1 MIDIS
6 LYINE
11 AVEAWQKEVFKSLRA
26 SYSATVPELIA
37 DLDYH
42 YDVNANDMKNIKF
55 ATIKK
60 FAKEL
65 SHTDY
70 YKCHGP
76 NFDEEIKELYEEWLK
91 TWFRDNNYGKVLEND
106 ESNGHWEEYCDE
118 DTGEI
123 IKMWVDDKPNDYTI
137 DTDNDDD
144 KYWEEY
150 ERRRKK
156 AEPFKD
162 EYLTL
167 YSEQNDI
174 KNEINDIALQ
184 IKQLYIDQEE
194 EIGYLF
200 SNNRH
205 EEGEKLAQEYG
216 EKLDKLIENKKQLNK
231 KVLELDKK
239 ITEIEQKIEAIM
251 GDYGW

>member
-1 MIDIS
+1 MINIS

-11 AVEAWQKEVFKSLRA
+11 AVEDWQKEVFKSLRA
-26 SYSATVPELIA
+26 SYSATVPDLIA

-42 YDVNANDMKNIKF
+42 YDVNANDMKNMKF
-55 ATIKK
+55 ATIKQ

-91 TWFRDNNYGKVLEND
+91 TWLRNNKYEKVLEGD
-106 ESNGHWEEYCDE
+106 ESNGHWVEYVDD

-123 IKMWVDDKPNDYTI
+123 IKYWEEDKPHDYTI
-137 DTDNDDD
+137 DADNDDAE
-144 KYWEEY
+144 YWEEY
-150 ERRRKK
+150 ERRREK
-156 AEPFKD
+156 AASLKD
-162 EYLTL
+162 DYLTVL
-167 YSEQNDI
+167 D
-174 KNEINDIALQ
+174 EINTIRQELDDISFN

-194 EIGYLF
+194 EIGQLF
-200 SNNRH
+200 SQGKH
-205 EEGEKLAQEYG
+205 EEGEELAQKYG
-216 EKLDKLIENKKQLNK
+216 EDLDKLLNQKKILNK
-231 KVLELDKK
+231 KLTVLNKK
-239 ITEIEQKIEAIM
+239 INDIEEKIDAIM

>member
-1 MIDIS
+1 MINIS

-11 AVEAWQKEVFKSLRA
+11 AVEAWQKEVFVSLR
-26 SYSATVPELIA
+26 STYSATVPELIA

-42 YDVNANDMKNIKF
+42 YDVNANDMKNMKF
-55 ATIKK
+55 ASIKQ

-76 NFDEEIKELYEEWLK
+76 NFAEEIKELYEEWLK
-91 TWFRDNNYGKVLEND
+91 TWLRENKFEKVLEGE
-106 ESNGHWEEYCDE
+106 ESKGHWVEYIDD

-123 IKMWVDDKPNDYTI
+123 IKYWKDDEPNDYTI
-137 DTDNDDD
+137 DADNDDAE
-144 KYWEEY
+144 YWEEY
-150 ERRRKK
+150 ERRREK
-156 AEPFKD
+156 AASLKD

-167 YSEQNDI
+167 FSEINSVQS
-174 KNEINDIALQ
+174 EINDISFN

-194 EIGYLF
+194 EIGQLF
-200 SNNRH
+200 SQGKH
-205 EEGEKLAQEYG
+205 EEAEELAQTYG
-216 EKLDKLIENKKQLNK
+216 EDLDDLTKQKKVLNK
-231 KVLELDKK
+231 KLAELNKK
-239 ITEIEQKIEAIM
+239 IEAVEEKIDAIM